1 MTIKEIKKNLLSK
14 NPEKKE
20 KINLYYKGNPLTND
34 DEFIGNIIP
43 LNNTIDLVMVSLT
56 LNESMNS
63 TKEKEKI
70 INKLSSNCSN
80 HNDQKELNIC
90 INCSCAICDK
100 CKDLH
105 KNHKIINKN
114 VIINNEKFL
123 EEYKT
128 NINNKLNEINIGNE
142 IYDCSKVCND
152 KKEDLIK
159 KCDKMIDYI
168 ENIKKVSKKIFND
181 FNSDFDTVFPNI
193 LATKEKIDILIQDS
207 KNEKT
212 VTNEKKFIDYY
223 VNFNNIKNNQNKM
236 FKNLKILKNKIDI
249 FNDVLDDF
257 NKRVENINLLLQNE
271 YNFIKDY
278 KLNNDYNINSIN
290 IGNQYITSNNNLKT
304 SNLNKSEIKTF
315 DNKIQNNNNNENN
328 NNNNNINY
336 FDIKSSQISN
346 SSFGR
351 MNLVTLLSPPKD
363 KQKFI
368 KESQLSYRERLKSS
382 KLTNTINLLPIN
394 SNNIPEEVENEDN
407 SNENY
412 IYNIGIKT
420 NFLFCFNKLTKTIS
434 KIPVNLSN
442 NLKNFE
448 SYHST
453 LNYKGNFYLSGGYTT
468 AKMFMKFNKNKNEFI
483 NLIDMQ
489 SGHSYHRLIGIE
501 NNIISIS
508 GFKNKKVEKFNLN
521 TQKWSFL
528 PSLEIS
534 RSWPSV
540 CSIDDKII
548 FLFGGLC
555 DSNEEKYRNLVE
567 KLDVTKN
574 YKEDDKWET
583 FEVKSEIEIPFYL
596 GILKLS
602 NEKLLLLGGKYDL
615 KEDNIDT
622 CFVYNYKENH
632 VEKENEFKLPLKD
645 EFNGKEFILLENDL
659 YGQFSSFY
667 SNYFYVVD
675 VNKKAIE
682 LIKYEENDNNDNN
695 NNIKS

>member
-1 MTIKEIKKNLLSK
+1 
-14 NPEKKE
+14 
-20 KINLYYKGNPLTND
+20 
-34 DEFIGNIIP
+34 
-43 LNNTIDLVMVSLT
+43 MVSLT

-63 TKEKEKI
+63 IKEKEKI

-80 HNDQKELNIC
+80 HNEQKELNIC
-90 INCSCAICDK
+90 INCTCAICDK

-114 VIINNEKFL
+114 EIINNEKFL

-290 IGNQYITSNNNLKT
+290 IGNQYIPSNNNLKT
-304 SNLNKSEIKTF
+304 INLNKSEIKTF

-328 NNNNNINY
+328 NNNNNNNY

-412 IYNIGIKT
+412 IYNIDMFQI
-420 NFLFCFNKLTKTIS
+420 NQKL
-434 KIPVNLSN
+434 
-442 NLKNFE
+442 
-448 SYHST
+448 
-453 LNYKGNFYLSGGYTT
+453 
-468 AKMFMKFNKNKNEFI
+468 AKK
-483 NLIDMQ
+483 
-489 SGHSYHRLIGIE
+489 
-501 NNIISIS
+501 
-508 GFKNKKVEKFNLN
+508 
-521 TQKWSFL
+521 
-528 PSLEIS
+528 SLEMIYQ
-534 RSWPSV
+534 
-540 CSIDDKII
+540 IKII
-548 FLFGGLC
+548 
-555 DSNEEKYRNLVE
+555 
-567 KLDVTKN
+567 
-574 YKEDDKWET
+574 
-583 FEVKSEIEIPFYL
+583 
-596 GILKLS
+596 
-602 NEKLLLLGGKYDL
+602 
-615 KEDNIDT
+615 
-622 CFVYNYKENH
+622 
-632 VEKENEFKLPLKD
+632 
-645 EFNGKEFILLENDL
+645 
-659 YGQFSSFY
+659 
-667 SNYFYVVD
+667 
-675 VNKKAIE
+675 
-682 LIKYEENDNNDNN
+682 
-695 NNIKS
+695 

>member
-1 MTIKEIKKNLLSK
+1 MTIKEIKKNLQSK
-14 NPEKKE
+14 EKKE
-20 KINLYYKGNPLTND
+20 KINLYYKGKPLTNEE
-34 DEFIGNIIP
+34 EFIGNIIP
-43 LNNTIDLVMVSLT
+43 LNNTIDLVMVSIT
-56 LNESMNS
+56 LNESIDS
-63 TKEKEKI
+63 IKEKEKI
-70 INKLSSNCSN
+70 INKLSSNCAN

-90 INCSCAICDK
+90 INCTCAICDK

-114 VIINNEKFL
+114 EIINNEKFL
-123 EEYKT
+123 LEYKN
-128 NINNKLNEINIGNE
+128 NINIKLNEINIGNE
-142 IYDCSKVCND
+142 TYDSSKVCND
-152 KKEDLIK
+152 KKENLIK
-159 KCDKMIDYI
+159 KCDKMIDFI

-193 LATKEKIDILIQDS
+193 LATKEKVDILIQDS

-236 FKNLKILKNKIDI
+236 FNNLKILKNKIEI
-249 FNDVLDDF
+249 FNEVLDDF
-257 NKRVENINLLLQNE
+257 NKRVENINLSLQNE

-278 KLNNDYNINSIN
+278 KINSEYNKNNLINSMN
-290 IGNQYITSNNNLKT
+290 IGNQYITSNNNLKS

-315 DNKIQNNNNNENN
+315 DVKLQNNNNDNN
-328 NNNNNINY
+328 NNNNNN

-368 KESQLSYRERLKSS
+368 KESQIIYRERLKSS
-382 KLTNTINLLPIN
+382 KINNPLNLHLIN
-394 SNNIPEEVENEDN
+394 SNNIPEETETDDN
-407 SNENY
+407 SNENF

-420 NFLFCFNKLTKTIS
+420 NFLFCFNKNTKTIS
-434 KIPVNLSN
+434 KIEINLSKN

-448 SYHST
+448 SYQST

-468 AKMFMKFNKNKNEFI
+468 SKMFVKFNKNKNEFN

-501 NNIISIS
+501 NNIIAIS
-508 GFKNKKVEKFNLN
+508 GFKNKKVEKFNLLS
-521 TQKWSFL
+521 QKWSFL

-534 RSWPSV
+534 RSWASV

-555 DSNEEKYRNLVE
+555 DSDEEKYRNLVE
-567 KLDVTKN
+567 KLDISKN
-574 YKEDDKWET
+574 YKEDDKWES

-615 KEDNIDT
+615 KDDNIDS
-622 CFVYNYKENH
+622 CFVYNYKENQ
-632 VEKENEFKLPLKD
+632 VEKENEFKLPLND

-667 SNYFYVVD
+667 SDYFYVVD
-675 VNKKAIE
+675 VNKKTIE
-682 LIKYEENDNNDNN
+682 LIKYEDNKNDV
-695 NNIKS
+695 KS